1 MVVVVCVVADLS
13 LAAAA
18 DPLQYRAVAPT
29 LRVLA
34 RLDLACRRRQ
44 QALSGLAHVGQASRR
59 LDRAGEQRHV
69 LGLQHSAIG
78 VKTRP
83 SECIRASRRVFTSKQ
98 SAPTPPPVTNRS

>member
-13 LAAAA
+13 LAGAA

-34 RLDLACRRRQ
+34 RLHLACRRRQ

-78 VKTRP
+78 VKTKTG
-83 SECIRASRRVFTSKQ
+83 IRASRRVFTSKQ
-98 SAPTPPPVTNRS
+98 SAPTPPPVTTRS

>member
-1 MVVVVCVVADLS
+1 MVGVVVADLS
-13 LAAAA
+13 IAAA

-44 QALSGLAHVGQASRR
+44 QALSGLAHVGQARGR

-69 LGLQHSAIG
+69 LGLQHSAS
-78 VKTRP
+78 V
-83 SECIRASRRVFTSKQ
+83 
-98 SAPTPPPVTNRS
+98 

>member
-13 LAAAA
+13 LAAA

-34 RLDLACRRRQ
+34 RLHLACRRRQ

-69 LGLQHSAIG
+69 LGLQHSAS
-78 VKTRP
+78 V
-83 SECIRASRRVFTSKQ
+83 
-98 SAPTPPPVTNRS
+98 

>member
-1 MVVVVCVVADLS
+1 MVVVVVADLS
-13 LAAAA
+13 IAAA

-44 QALSGLAHVGQASRR
+44 QALRGLAHVGQARGR

-78 VKTRP
+78 VKTKTG
-83 SECIRASRRVFTSKQ
+83 IRASRRVFTSKQ